1 MNIYSFVQS
10 RVTIFCACHSLC
22 QVQRSV
28 APRCGCELN
37 AQCVMCSGRALPPAD
52 TQHQLPLLD
61 RLAQFDPC
69 VHPILSFTDGED
81 TPLSFNCLFLSF
93 FPVCTHVCRPKQ
105 WRHQGPVFLTFL
117 VLLRLAHSRGRTA
130 FKVFSNVDEW
140 TWTSSIHA
148 QYHLVDSFVSA
159 FTLHL
164 RCCMLTIHAVTK
176 LAVSL
181 CGRPWT
187 LLMTTV
193 VSHGPSRYTGGWSIL
208 WSSHMTST
216 ALSIPAVHFPQT
228 ASRMRSFN
236 KDFFSLL
243 HN

>member
-1 MNIYSFVQS
+1 MSFLHKCISLFKKKELLYTLNIYSCVQS

-105 WRHQGPVFLTFL
+105 WQHQGPVFLTFL
-117 VLLRLAHSRGRTA
+117 VLLCRAQPWSHSFQSIFKRGWADMDEFDTCTVPLSRLVQSQHSPCTFA
-130 FKVFSNVDEW
+130 VVC
-140 TWTSSIHA
+140 
-148 QYHLVDSFVSA
+148 LP
-159 FTLHL
+159 FT
-164 RCCMLTIHAVTK
+164 
-176 LAVSL
+176 
-181 CGRPWT
+181 
-187 LLMTTV
+187 
-193 VSHGPSRYTGGWSIL
+193 
-208 WSSHMTST
+208 
-216 ALSIPAVHFPQT
+216 
-228 ASRMRSFN
+228 RSQN
-236 KDFFSLL
+236 WL
-243 HN
+243 